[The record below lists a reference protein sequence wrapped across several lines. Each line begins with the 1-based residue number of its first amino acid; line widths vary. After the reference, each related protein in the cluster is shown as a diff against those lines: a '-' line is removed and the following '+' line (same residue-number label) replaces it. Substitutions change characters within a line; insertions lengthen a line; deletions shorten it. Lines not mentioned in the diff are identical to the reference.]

1 MPTWAVHG
9 TSLSVLRQ
17 EATPWDGDADVGF
30 LAEDHAELNEMWN
43 ATNMARYVA
52 TIPECAGM
60 KADFLNEPHFKGFHG
75 IRGAGSFQLDMWDF
89 KLNLDSFDEAR
100 TRREW
105 KDKLQLK
112 DNEAILCKWICV
124 RKSDIFPLKPCHI
137 SVPLPDKDKPFGQVT
152 RVERVGITCGN
163 RLNEAWAEH
172 YPPYVNWNKTS
183 PYNAFN
189 AETKSWEFDLDVWRS
204 FKAGKGDRFVYDS
217 EQRAGSTHVR
227 DLLEGPVIITPPS
240 EVTVPVYSTFET
252 DSFGGTVLAE
262 VPISAAPPQKAD
274 LKPAKTAPVVAAP
287 AGQGSQA
294 EEAELRKYLVRW
306 HALCCTAVCLSWS
319 EVVTLQVRVP
329 PLALALTLVLWWCR
343 RMRRRSIT
351 EGKGGLGSSSRA
363 AGC

>member
-1 MPTWAVHG
+1 VASVTYLSNSFGGTVLAEVPISAAPPQKADLKPAKTAPVVAAPAGQGSQAEEAELRKYLANEKKEHHGRERRTGKFFQGSRVLACFFTVIKAWRRHVPTWAVHG

-75 IRGAGSFQLDMWDF
+75 ISGAGSFQLDMWDF

-172 YPPYVNWNKTS
+172 YPPYANWNKTS

-240 EVTVPVYSTFET
+240 EVTVASVTYLSN
-252 DSFGGTVLAE
+252 SFGGTMLAE
-262 VPISAAPPQKAD
+262 VPISAAP
-274 LKPAKTAPVVAAP
+274 
-287 AGQGSQA
+287 
-294 EEAELRKYLVRW
+294 
-306 HALCCTAVCLSWS
+306 
-319 EVVTLQVRVP
+319 
-329 PLALALTLVLWWCR
+329 
-343 RMRRRSIT
+343 
-351 EGKGGLGSSSRA
+351 
-363 AGC
+363 